1 MLPNLALLNQQRK
14 GSINTVIPCNMAA
27 WSRVVADGFHL
38 ILGKFCHSMA
48 NANLV
53 CAVTLFVGKISSS
66 RIPPKVVKAVILRV
80 SIAMTRLKKRRSL
93 SDKNLKHYSM
103 NKNTQPLANDIRVIP
118 ILVRP
123 RLKNLAFEFRLSAK
137 AVCYDTIERPNSPK
151 VGHLVTSVPRYRLP
165 DFFHRIISLKM
176 IPYEAHGRQVR
187 EPAFR
192 SVELSA
198 QAGL

>member
-80 SIAMTRLKKRRSL
+80 SIAMTRLEKRWSFTNKSL
-93 SDKNLKHYSM
+93 QH
-103 NKNTQPLANDIRVIP
+103 QPMSGRTKVFTKSVLMVPKRVQSG
-118 ILVRP
+118 
-123 RLKNLAFEFRLSAK
+123 LKNPTFEFRLPAK
-137 AVCYDTIERPNSPK
+137 AVCYDPIYRTSPAK
-151 VGHLVTSVPRYRLP
+151 VGYFVTRVFGYRLP

-198 QAGL
+198 QVGL